1 MEFYGTYPR
10 LDNYSPLFV
19 WSTNVC
25 WRTIRALNIAANV
38 IYEYFNSIA
47 GSYHYEKSLA
57 LLKMFKALLHLYLI
71 SLFLKIMNMH
81 CFKCCRNEE
90 STMKTKALCCCDR
103 VFVDKFTIDR
113 VFKWLLSNSWL
124 TACQKQLMWFIIRCV
139 LCCGNRAIVTLIT
152 LLSALSQRIYLRL
165 L

>member
-1 MEFYGTYPR
+1 M
-10 LDNYSPLFV
+10 L
-19 WSTNVC
+19 
-25 WRTIRALNIAANV
+25 
-38 IYEYFNSIA
+38 
-47 GSYHYEKSLA
+47 
-57 LLKMFKALLHLYLI
+57 KALLHLYLI
-71 SLFLKIMNMH
+71 TLFLKIMTMH

-103 VFVDKFTIDR
+103 FFVDKLTIDH

-152 LLSALSQRIYLRL
+152 LLKRTLSAHLFTIALVWLTNSFLMPHIHWGVSGKASDFFDLLRRNGDAAFGL
-165 L
+165 LRGDK